1 MSEMSDLDKAIAE
14 LGEHMKN
21 IVVNALTTDDVRIE
35 RTASLEFHPDEKK
48 GIYGKGLFWKGKDK
62 TKQFIYR
69 NNPDRIFTTESID
82 LGHEQSYNIG
92 NIPVLSSSELGSSV
106 IKSYLTKVG
115 TLQNLRTAG
124 NLTVDDFIFFS
135 SSNNRLGIGT
145 EEPNG
150 MLSLV
155 SMDAEF
161 IVEPEGK
168 EVKVGTYTADDVSIV
183 TDNTNRI
190 HVKSNGDITIGTKGN
205 FDTNISVHGRIG
217 VGYSTVDDDV
227 SIVTAGPVRF
237 QGKKQEVKAELPR
250 AGAYNKGDIV
260 WNEDPKPTGYVGW
273 ICIRSGTPGEWKP
286 FGQISA

>member
-35 RTASLEFHPDEKK
+35 RTASLEFHADEKK
-48 GIYGKGLFWKGKDK
+48 GIYGKGLYWKGHGV
-62 TKQFIYR
+62 TKQLIYR
-69 NNPDRIFTTESID
+69 NNPDRIFTTECID
-82 LGHEQSYNIG
+82 VGPGQNYG
-92 NIPVLSSSELGSSV
+92 VGGVPVLSEGELGPTV
-106 IKSYLTKVG
+106 VKSYLTKVG
-115 TLQNLRTAG
+115 TLQNLRTSG

-150 MLSLV
+150 MLSLM

-183 TDNTNRI
+183 TDNTTRI
-190 HVKSNGDITIGTKGN
+190 KVKSNGDISIGEK
-205 FDTNISVHGRIG
+205 DTSVSVQGRIG

>member
-1 MSEMSDLDKAIAE
+1 MSEMSELDKAIAE
-14 LGEHMKN
+14 LGEHMRN

-35 RTASLEFHPDEKK
+35 RTASLEFHADEKK
-48 GIYGKGLFWKGKDK
+48 GIYGKGIYWKGHGT

-82 LGHEQSYNIG
+82 IGNEQTYNIG
-92 NIPVLSSSELGSSV
+92 NIPVLSNSELGTS
-106 IKSYLTKVG
+106 ITKSYLTKTG

-145 EEPNG
+145 EEPNA
-150 MLSLV
+150 MLSV
-155 SMDAEF
+155 MSMDAEF

-183 TDNTNRI
+183 TDNTTRI
-190 HVKSNGDITIGTKGN
+190 QVKSNGDITVGTKGN

-217 VGYSTVDDDV
+217 VGYSTVDEDV

-237 QGKKQEVKAELPR
+237 QGKKQESRAELPR
-250 AGAYNKGDIV
+250 SGAYNKGDIV

-273 ICIRSGTPGEWKP
+273 ICVRSGTPGEWKP
-286 FGQISA
+286 FGQISS

>member
-1 MSEMSDLDKAIAE
+1 MSEMSELDKAIAE
-14 LGEHMKN
+14 LGEHMRN

-35 RTASLEFHPDEKK
+35 RTASLEFHADEKK
-48 GIYGKGLFWKGKDK
+48 GIYGKGLYWKGHGT

-82 LGHEQSYNIG
+82 IGNEQTYNIG
-92 NIPVLSSSELGSSV
+92 NIPVLSNSELGTS
-106 IKSYLTKVG
+106 ITKSYLTKTG

-145 EEPNG
+145 EEPNA
-150 MLSLV
+150 MLSIM

-183 TDNTNRI
+183 TDNTTRI
-190 HVKSNGDITIGTKGN
+190 QVKSNGDITVGTKGN

-217 VGYSTVDDDV
+217 VGYSTVDEDV

-237 QGKKQEVKAELPR
+237 QGKKQESRAELPR
-250 AGAYNKGDIV
+250 SGAYNKGDIV

-273 ICIRSGTPGEWKP
+273 ICVRSGTPGEWKP
-286 FGQISA
+286 FGQISS

>member
-48 GIYGKGLFWKGKDK
+48 GIYGKGIYWKGTDK
-62 TKQFIYR
+62 TKQLIYR

-82 LGHEQSYNIG
+82 LGHEQAYNIG

-150 MLSLV
+150 MLSLM

-183 TDNTNRI
+183 TDNTTRI
-190 HVKSNGDITIGTKGN
+190 QVKANGDISVGTKGN

-237 QGKKQEVKAELPR
+237 QGKKQESRAELPR
-250 AGAYNKGDIV
+250 SGAYNKGDIV

-286 FGQISA
+286 FGQISS

>member
-48 GIYGKGLFWKGKDK
+48 GIYGKGLFWKGADK

-150 MLSLV
+150 MLSLM

-190 HVKSNGDITIGTKGN
+190 HVKSNGDITIGNKGN
-205 FDTNISVHGRIG
+205 FDTNVSVHGRIG

-237 QGKKQEVKAELPR
+237 QGKKQEVKDELPR